1 MGKERYPMRE
11 LVLGGTYRHYKG
23 KLYRVL
29 HIARH
34 SETEEQLVIYQA
46 LYGDYGIW
54 ARPFSLFMEDVQ
66 MSDGTWVPRFSLLE
80 QEHK

>member
-1 MGKERYPMRE
+1 MSE
-11 LVLGGTYRHYKG
+11 LVLGGIYRHYKG

-29 HIARH
+29 YIARH

-54 ARPFSLFMEDVQ
+54 ARPFAMFMENVQ
-66 MSDGTWVPRFSLLE
+66 MPDGTWMPRFSLLE
-80 QEHK
+80 QNNK

>member
-1 MGKERYPMRE
+1 MSE
-11 LVLGGTYRHYKG
+11 LVLGGIYRHYKG

-46 LYGDYGIW
+46 LYDDYGIW
-54 ARPFSLFMEDVQ
+54 ARPFSTFMEDVQ
-66 MSDGTWVPRFSLLE
+66 MPDDTWAPRFSLLE
-80 QEHK
+80 QDNK

>member
-1 MGKERYPMRE
+1 MRE

-66 MSDGTWVPRFSLLE
+66 MSDGAWVPRFSLLE